1 MIGVLLVLVDLMM
14 RLLVVEEEGEL
25 AIEDLVGDDS
35 DREDIV
41 LLGKGARG
49 VVTFGRAVRH
59 GEAGCVFYVAAEVRV
74 GQISGW

>member
-35 DREDIV
+35 D
-41 LLGKGARG
+41 
-49 VVTFGRAVRH
+49 
-59 GEAGCVFYVAAEVRV
+59 
-74 GQISGW
+74 